1 MMAFGIAGGAFSQLP
16 LGRLS
21 DTKDRR
27 VVILYVMLAGTVSAG
42 LAWIVPLVFIPYAML
57 LFGACVMPIYAL
69 SLAHASDNIKTES
82 FLEVGTGLLMTN
94 AVGAIIGPLL
104 TAQAMQWFGAEY
116 FFSSNGVIL
125 LIGAIVVAVLVRFH
139 KSDRK
144 HFTEFELATTA
155 SAQGRIQMDP
165 RSEPE

>member
-1 MMAFGIAGGAFSQLP
+1 
-16 LGRLS
+16 
-21 DTKDRR
+21 
-27 VVILYVMLAGTVSAG
+27 
-42 LAWIVPLVFIPYAML
+42 ML

-69 SLAHASDNIKTES
+69 SLAHASDNIRTES

-94 AVGAIIGPLL
+94 AVGSIIGPLL

-116 FFSSNGVIL
+116 FFSSNAVVL
-125 LIGAIVVAVLVRFH
+125 LIGAIAVAILVRFH